1 MVTAPIRGSAISRRG
16 DGGDVGLGDDERG
29 EQPVRRAGRGQR
41 RRCTARAQPV
51 VFGECL
57 SSAAL
62 PAMSAGAAKR
72 STCHSGKFHGM
83 TASTTPTGS

>member
-1 MVTAPIRGSAISRRG
+1 MSWHASA
-16 DGGDVGLGDDERG
+16 
-29 EQPVRRAGRGQR
+29 A
-41 RRCTARAQPV
+41 PV

-62 PAMSAGAAKR
+62 PAINAGAANR
-72 STCHSGKFHGM
+72 NTCQSGKFHGI